1 MMFLLLSILMHCEE
15 KRMTAPQCKG
25 RKILDISSNKRLF
38 TFKET
43 ASSHELTKG
52 LTVSG
57 FIPIISKI
65 GHKELTLDLLKDKRS
80 KCQK

>member
-1 MMFLLLSILMHCEE
+1 
-15 KRMTAPQCKG
+15 MTVPQCKG
-25 RKILDISSNKRLF
+25 RKISDISSNIKCRKVPTNKRLF

-43 ASSHELTKG
+43 VSSQEVTKG

-57 FIPIISKI
+57 FIPIISKLR
-65 GHKELTLDLLKDKRS
+65 HKELTLDLLKDKRS